1 MNQSAGN
8 PYHEE
13 IHFPNTY
20 FLTSIGDFSADAKLP
35 EEPLIGFVGR
45 SNSGKSSLLNAI
57 TNKRGLAKV
66 SKTPGKTKLINI
78 FGTKSGFSLIDLPG
92 FGYSKA
98 SYKEH
103 KDMMGLLDQ
112 FLNQATN
119 LKYLF
124 ILCDS
129 ARTFPEEEMQMVETC
144 LQKKITP
151 VVVRTKVDKLNQKDR
166 NIVQKDME
174 VVMNELGFTFPLF
187 FTSTNSGKGI
197 NEIRKFIL
205 EKMKVSLPANNAS

>member
-1 MNQSAGN
+1 MNTSSGN

-20 FLTSIGDFSADAKLP
+20 FVSSIGSFSEGVELP
-35 EEPLIGFVGR
+35 EEPLLGFVGR

-78 FGTKSGFSLIDLPG
+78 FGTKDGFSLIDLPG

-103 KDMMGLLDQ
+103 KDMMLLLDQ
-112 FLNQATN
+112 FLNLTKN
-119 LKYLF
+119 LKFLF
-124 ILCDS
+124 ILCDA
-129 ARTFPEEEMQMVETC
+129 ARTLPEEEMQMVETC
-144 LQKKITP
+144 HQKKIIP
-151 VVVRTKVDKLNQKDR
+151 VVVRTKVDKLNQKEK

-174 VVMNELGFTFPLF
+174 LAMNELGFTFPLF

-205 EKMKVSLPANNAS
+205 EKMKISLPANQG

>member
-1 MNQSAGN
+1 MNQSKGN

-20 FLTSIGDFSADAKLP
+20 FLTSIADELEEDKLP
-35 EEPLIGFVGR
+35 DELLIGFVGR
-45 SNSGKSSLLNAI
+45 SNSGKSSLLNSI
-57 TNKRGLAKV
+57 TNQRGLAKV

-78 FGTKSGFSLIDLPG
+78 FGTKAGFSLIDLPG

-103 KDMMGLLDQ
+103 KEMMSLLDQ
-112 FLNQATN
+112 FLNKASR

-124 ILCDS
+124 ILCD
-129 ARTFPEEEMQMVETC
+129 AQRPFPEEEMQMIETC

-151 VVVRTKVDKLNQKDR
+151 VVIRTKVDKLNQKER
-166 NIVQKDME
+166 NIIQKDME
-174 VVMNELGFTFPLF
+174 SVMNELGFPFPLF

-205 EKMKVSLPANNAS
+205 EKVKV

>member
-20 FLTSIGDFSADAKLP
+20 FLTSIGDFTQDVKLP
-35 EEPLIGFVGR
+35 DEPLIGFVGR

-98 SYKEH
+98 SFKEH
-103 KDMMGLLDQ
+103 KEMMSLLDQ
-112 FLNQATN
+112 FLNKAES
-119 LKYLF
+119 LKFLF
-124 ILCDS
+124 ILCD
-129 ARTFPEEEMQMVETC
+129 AQRTMPVEEMQMVETC
-144 LQKKITP
+144 LQKKIIP
-151 VVVRTKVDKLNQKDR
+151 VVVRTKVDKLNQKER

-174 VVMNELGFTFPLF
+174 LAMNELGYPFPLF

-197 NEIRKFIL
+197 NEMRKFIL
-205 EKMKVSLPANNAS
+205 EKMKLI

>member
-8 PYHEE
+8 PYHQE

-20 FLTSIGDFSADAKLP
+20 FLTSIADFQGDSKLP
-35 EEPLIGFVGR
+35 QEPLLGFVGR

-78 FGTKSGFSLIDLPG
+78 FGTKSGFSLVDLPG

-98 SYKEH
+98 SHKEH
-103 KDMMGLLDQ
+103 KEMMGLLDQ
-112 FLNQATN
+112 FLNQTN
-119 LKYLF
+119 DLKYLF
-124 ILCDS
+124 ILCDC
-129 ARTFPEEEMQMVETC
+129 ARTFPEEEMQMIETC
-144 LQKKITP
+144 HQKKIIP
-151 VVVRTKVDKLNQKDR
+151 VVIRTKVDKLNQKER
-166 NIVQKDME
+166 NIVQRDME
-174 VVMNELGFTFPLF
+174 TVMNELGFPFPLF

-205 EKMKVSLPANNAS
+205 EKMKVVLPANSSN

>member
-1 MNQSAGN
+1 MNKSAGN

-20 FLTSIGDFSADAKLP
+20 FVSSIGDLSEVAQLP
-35 EEPLIGFVGR
+35 SEPLIGFVGR
-45 SNSGKSSLLNAI
+45 SNSGKSSLLNAV
-57 TNKRGLAKV
+57 TNRHGLAKV

-112 FLNQATN
+112 FLNQTQN
-119 LKYLF
+119 LKFLF
-124 ILCDS
+124 ILCD
-129 ARTFPEEEMQMVETC
+129 AQRTFPEEEMQMIETC
-144 LQKKITP
+144 FQKKIGP
-151 VVVRTKVDKLNQKDR
+151 IVVRTKVDRLNQSER

-174 VVMNELGFTFPLF
+174 TAMNELGFPFPLF
-187 FTSTNSGKGI
+187 FTSTHSRKGI

-205 EKMKVSLPANNAS
+205 EKMKIE